1 MIAKLR
7 QGARLAGFVAVTSSL
22 LSMFLAEDALTKAED
37 KDKVRNVWTKRWS
50 ESLLSLFAIRREIQG
65 DLRPATR
72 GRLVVSNH
80 RSAIDIGLMLET
92 FGGRMLSRAD
102 LAGWPVIGVAARK
115 TGTVFVDRSKK
126 SSGASV
132 IRTIE
137 ELLAAGDTVCVF
149 PEGTTFADDVV
160 RPFQAGAFVAA
171 KRAGAEIL
179 PAGIVYETGSGAAF
193 VDEPFM
199 AHLARLAGAPPSR
212 VRVSIGTPFEAT
224 TDDDAKALAT
234 RAHDEVQA
242 LVDAA
247 RIGF

>member
-1 MIAKLR
+1 MKAELR
-7 QGARLAGFVAVTSSL
+7 RGARLAGFVAVTGSL
-22 LSMFLAEDALTKAED
+22 LPLFLAEDALTKSAD
-37 KDKVRNVWTKRWS
+37 KDRVRDAWTRRWS
-50 ESLLSLFAIRREIQG
+50 RSLLGLFAIRREIIG
-65 DLRPATR
+65 RLPPTSR

-80 RSAIDIGLMLET
+80 RSAIDIGLLLET

-115 TGTVFVDRSKK
+115 TGTVFVDRAKK
-126 SSGASV
+126 ASGASV

-171 KRAGAEIL
+171 KHAGAEIV
-179 PAGIVYETGSGAAF
+179 PVGIVYETGSGAAF

-212 VRVSIGTPFEAT
+212 VKVSIGAPFDAGAK
-224 TDDDAKALAT
+224 DDAKTLAK
-234 RAHDEVQA
+234 RARGDVQA

-247 RIGF
+247 RAGF